1 MSGSMLEN
9 SHSSP
14 LLVHGSVFLSFRY
27 STVDRRLA
35 ILTLPPGD
43 FFRRQ
48 TFAAIQRQKKTP
60 FFFIFFLAGEGIT
73 AQGAVTISP

>member
-14 LLVHGSVFLSFRY
+14 LLVHGCVFLSFRY

-60 FFFIFFLAGEGIT
+60 FFFFLAGEGIT